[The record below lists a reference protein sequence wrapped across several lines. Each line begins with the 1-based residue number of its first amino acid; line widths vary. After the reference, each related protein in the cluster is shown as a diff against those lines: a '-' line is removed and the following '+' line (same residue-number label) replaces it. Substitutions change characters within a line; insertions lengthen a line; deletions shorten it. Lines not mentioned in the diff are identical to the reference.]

1 MDRIS
6 RLKQPELLTNRL
18 ILRSL
23 EPADARLIFLLR
35 SETDAS
41 QYVDR
46 PVMSGIEDGL
56 RFIRRISI
64 SISEGDCLYWAL
76 VPKTQSDL
84 VGTICLWNWEPR
96 SRQAE
101 ISFELLEAWQ
111 GQGYMQ
117 EALQRVMEYAFDE
130 MELQRIEAWVHPQN
144 QRSINLLSRNG
155 FLPAPLSIPSR
166 QMNNQDPIRIF
177 CVEKKNRLRA
187 V

>member
-6 RLKQPELLTNRL
+6 KLKQPELLTNQL

-23 EPADARLIFLLR
+23 EPADARLVFLLR

-41 QYVDR
+41 RFVDR

-64 SISEGDCLYWAL
+64 SISEGDCMYWAL
-76 VPKTQSDL
+76 VPKTQLDL
-84 VGTICLWNWEPR
+84 IGTICLWNWAPK
-96 SRQAE
+96 SNQAE

-117 EALQRVMEYAFDE
+117 EALHRVMDFAFHE
-130 MELQRIEAWVHPQN
+130 MDLQRLEAWVHPRN
-144 QRSINLLSRNG
+144 QKSITLLSRNG

-166 QMNNQDPIRIF
+166 QMEDQDPIRVF

>member
-23 EPADARLIFLLR
+23 EPADARLVFLLR

-41 QYVDR
+41 RFVDR

-64 SISEGDCLYWAL
+64 SISEGDCMYWAL
-76 VPKTQSDL
+76 VPKNQLDL
-84 VGTICLWNWEPR
+84 IGTICLWNWEPK
-96 SRQAE
+96 SKQAE

-117 EALQRVMEYAFDE
+117 EALHRVLDYAFIPFICYSCGCSQIPGISRPE
-130 MELQRIEAWVHPQN
+130 RLHLHPGIAGRHCEIFNSEHILLLQE
-144 QRSINLLSRNG
+144 
-155 FLPAPLSIPSR
+155 
-166 QMNNQDPIRIF
+166 
-177 CVEKKNRLRA
+177 RA
-187 V
+187 T

>member
-41 QYVDR
+41 RFVDR
-46 PVMSGIEDGL
+46 PMMSGIEDGL

-64 SISEGDCLYWAL
+64 SISEGDCMYWAL
-76 VPKTQSDL
+76 VPKTQLDL
-84 VGTICLWNWEPR
+84 IGTICLWNWEPK
-96 SRQAE
+96 SKQAE

-117 EALQRVMEYAFDE
+117 EALHRVLDYAFDE
-130 MELQRIEAWVHPQN
+130 MDLHRLEAWVHPRN
-144 QRSINLLSRNG
+144 QKSINLLSRNG

-166 QMNNQDPIRIF
+166 QTEEQDPIRVF

>member
-23 EPADARLIFLLR
+23 EPADAQLIFLLR

-41 QYVDR
+41 QFVDR
-46 PVMSGIEDGL
+46 PVMAGIEDGL

-166 QMNNQDPIRIF
+166 QMNDRDPIRIF
-177 CVEKKNRLRA
+177 CVEKKNRLHA